1 MTVQTLRPQAPPLSQ
16 YGVGVLALV
25 AIVIVASLSYDD
37 ALLAFFW
44 FGAGTLVLIAVVA
57 VFLALHRQ
65 NSSISLEPGA
75 VWHRSL
81 FGRTRRVDATSVA
94 TVLVIDSYSTLV
106 NPISRTRAH
115 EPTTF
120 FLDHT
125 GATVLRLRGSLW
137 STEAMSAVV
146 ASVTAVTPA
155 RVVNEIS
162 ATPQSVSAQYPR
174 AISFFEA
181 HPMLVAVIVSA
192 TALVLLI
199 VVLVAVAFALS

>member
-1 MTVQTLRPQAPPLSQ
+1 MTVQTLRPKAPPLSQ

-25 AIVIVASLSYDD
+25 AVAIIASLTSDD
-37 ALLAFFW
+37 SLVAFFW
-44 FGAGTLVLIAVVA
+44 YGTGTLVLIVVVA
-57 VFLALHRQ
+57 VFLALHQR
-65 NSSISLEPGA
+65 NVTIVLEPGS

-81 FGRTRRVDATSVA
+81 FGRMRRIDPASVA

-106 NPISRTRAH
+106 NPMTRTRAN

-125 GATVLRLRGSLW
+125 GATVMRLRGSLW
-137 STEAMSAVV
+137 GADAMGTVV
-146 ASVTAVTPA
+146 AAVTAVTPA

-162 ATPQSVSAQYPR
+162 ATPQTVSARYPR

-181 HPMLVAVIVSA
+181 HPMLVAVIVCSA
-192 TALVLLI
+192 AFAVLI